1 MAAPAKVESKF
12 ADYKQNFL
20 RIGDDAPDF
29 ETESQDSKIRWH
41 DYINGHWAILMSH
54 PRDFT
59 PVCSTEISRVS
70 ALTSEWASRN
80 VKVAV
85 VSVDSAEE
93 HRKWIAEIDKL
104 NPSSP
109 VNFPLLDD
117 KDKRIAC
124 LYGMLDQSHLDQAGL
139 PLTVRSVYFIGLD
152 KKIKL
157 ILTYPASTGRNFAE
171 IIRCVDSLKLAA
183 EKKVATPADWNRGD
197 DVCILP
203 AVTEEEAK
211 GLFPAGYK
219 LVSASCKLR
228 IVPDPLAVR
237 AVAGVAAL
245 LAAGAGA
252 APATASSSSAGATT
266 ATPSA

>member
-1 MAAPAKVESKF
+1 MTTAAAAPAKAETKY

-20 RIGDDAPDF
+20 RIGDDAPNF
-29 ETESQDSKIRWH
+29 STHSQDGPINWH
-41 DYINGHWAILMSH
+41 DYINGSWAVLMSH

-70 ALTSEWASRN
+70 ALTAEWAKRN

-93 HRKWIAEIDKL
+93 HKKWIEEINKL
-104 NPSSP
+104 NPEHK

-117 KDKRIAC
+117 KDKRIAV
-124 LYGMLDQSHLDQAGL
+124 LYGMLDQTHLDATGL
-139 PLTVRSVYFIGLD
+139 PLTVRSVFIIGTD

-171 IIRCVDSLKLAA
+171 IIRCIDSLKLAA
-183 EKKVATPADWNRGD
+183 EKKVATPVDWNRGD

-203 AVTEEEAK
+203 SVTEDEARL
-211 GLFPAGYK
+211 LFPTGFRV
-219 LVSASCKLR
+219 VSASCKLR
-228 IVPDPLAVR
+228 IVADPS
-237 AVAGVAAL
+237 
-245 LAAGAGA
+245 
-252 APATASSSSAGATT
+252 APAKPAA
-266 ATPSA
+266 